1 MFYKPKKLEE
11 KSKLVFITYEDTTQ
25 LWLSFVFTS
34 WTLNEFFNVLFSNL
48 VGLQKKYF
56 KTWQVGKDI
65 KKKEPSE
72 KDPIINK
79 EAEDEL
85 EEVMV

>member
-1 MFYKPKKLEE
+1 LC
-11 KSKLVFITYEDTTQ
+11 VFH
-25 LWLSFVFTS
+25 
-34 WTLNEFFNVLFSNL
+34 L

-65 KKKEPSE
+65 KPKEPSE

-79 EAEDEL
+79 EAENEL
-85 EEVMV
+85 EEVSYLYVVTFLL